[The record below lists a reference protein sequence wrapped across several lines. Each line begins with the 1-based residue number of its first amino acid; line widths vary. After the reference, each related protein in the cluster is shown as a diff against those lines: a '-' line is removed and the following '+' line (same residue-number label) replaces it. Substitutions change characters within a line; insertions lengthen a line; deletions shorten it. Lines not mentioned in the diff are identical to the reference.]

1 MILRRD
7 GMERVSVAQT
17 CVARVLLSTKSFQ
30 RGCVS
35 QTISAFGKISRNAA
49 TAGKVCT
56 MSPSEPRRRT
66 RKRGSGMRSLAD
78 GFKKIARGMIFGIAN
93 DGNPNA
99 ETRGSGALRHGFRG
113 VVGSLGMNV
122 GPELIEQRLDAQFAE
137 ENHVIDGAKRGD
149 KERAGTLIKNR

>member
-1 MILRRD
+1 MILRSE

-17 CVARVLLSTKSFQ
+17 CEASPLLSTKSFH

-35 QTISAFGKISRNAA
+35 HTISAPGKVSRNAA

-99 ETRGSGALRHGFRG
+99 ETRGSGALGYGFRG
-113 VVGSLGMNV
+113 VVGSFGMNV
-122 GPELIEQRLDAQFAE
+122 RAE
-137 ENHVIDGAKRGD
+137 VFQ
-149 KERAGTLIKNR
+149 